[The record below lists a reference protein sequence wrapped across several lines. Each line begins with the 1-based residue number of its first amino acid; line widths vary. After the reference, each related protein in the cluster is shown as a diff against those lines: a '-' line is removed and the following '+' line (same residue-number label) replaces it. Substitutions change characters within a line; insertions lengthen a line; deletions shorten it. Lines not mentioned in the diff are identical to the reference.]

1 MLCIEQFQNGGN
13 FLYSYYLSFPDD
25 FTSKRIGG
33 VNFDNV
39 LNQILYRSSS
49 CMRWINITVSISG

>member
-1 MLCIEQFQNGGN
+1 MICIEQFQNGGH

-33 VNFDNV
+33 MNYDNV
-39 LNQILYRSSS
+39 YRLNQIL
-49 CMRWINITVSISG
+49 